1 MEEIIINED
10 IKVDTNFNL
19 YNKILDYSKYVRTNI
34 LITIP
39 IIHRDVKIHLAD
51 EIYNL
56 SKLLF
61 LAVYNKGNVRMKYL
75 IEIQATLSCI
85 DMLSTT
91 IIDLKCCSIKKVK
104 VSLKKLEE
112 IKNIIYAWIINEKKV
127 K

>member
-1 MEEIIINED
+1 MVIIINESAKID
-10 IKVDTNFNL
+10 VNFNL
-19 YNKILDYSKYVRTNI
+19 YNKIIDYSKYVRTNI

-51 EIYNL
+51 ETYNL

-75 IEIQATLSCI
+75 IELQATLSSI

-104 VSLKKLEE
+104 ASLKKLEE

>member
-1 MEEIIINED
+1 MEEIIINEN

-51 EIYNL
+51 EMYNL

-61 LAVYNKGNVRMKYL
+61 LA
-75 IEIQATLSCI
+75 
-85 DMLSTT
+85 TT
-91 IIDLKCCSIKKVK
+91 IIDLKCCPYNKVK

-112 IKNIIYAWIINEKKV
+112 VKNIIYAWIINEKKI

>member
-1 MEEIIINED
+1 MVIIINESAKID
-10 IKVDTNFNL
+10 VNFNL
-19 YNKILDYSKYVRTNI
+19 YNKIIDYSKYVRTNI

-75 IEIQATLSCI
+75 IELQATLSCI
-85 DMLSTT
+85 DMLSNT

>member
-1 MEEIIINED
+1 MVIIINESAKID
-10 IKVDTNFNL
+10 VNFNL
-19 YNKILDYSKYVRTNI
+19 YNKIIDYSKYVRTNI

-75 IEIQATLSCI
+75 IELQATLSCI

>member
-1 MEEIIINED
+1 MIIINESEKID
-10 IKVDTNFNL
+10 VNFNL
-19 YNKILDYSKYVRTNI
+19 YNKIIDYSKYVRTNI
-34 LITIP
+34 LVTIP

-51 EIYNL
+51 ETYNL

-75 IEIQATLSCI
+75 IELQATLSCI

>member
-1 MEEIIINED
+1 MIIINESAKID
-10 IKVDTNFNL
+10 VNFNL
-19 YNKILDYSKYVRTNI
+19 YNKIIDYSKYVRTNI
-34 LITIP
+34 LVTIP

-75 IEIQATLSCI
+75 IELQATLSCI

>member
-1 MEEIIINED
+1 MIIINESAKID
-10 IKVDTNFNL
+10 VNFNL
-19 YNKILDYSKYVRTNI
+19 YNKIIDYSKYVRTNI

-51 EIYNL
+51 ETYNL

-75 IEIQATLSCI
+75 IELQATLSCI

>member
-1 MEEIIINED
+1 MIIINESAKID
-10 IKVDTNFNL
+10 VNFNL
-19 YNKILDYSKYVRTNI
+19 YNKIIDYSKYVRTNI
-34 LITIP
+34 LVTIP

-75 IEIQATLSCI
+75 IELQATISCI

>member
-1 MEEIIINED
+1 MVIIINESAKID
-10 IKVDTNFNL
+10 VNFNL
-19 YNKILDYSKYVRTNI
+19 YNKIIDFSKYVRTNI

-75 IEIQATLSCI
+75 VEMQATISCI

>member
-1 MEEIIINED
+1 MIIINESEKID
-10 IKVDTNFNL
+10 VNFNL
-19 YNKILDYSKYVRTNI
+19 YNKIIDFSKYVRTNI

-39 IIHRDVKIHLAD
+39 IIHRDVNIHLAD

-75 IEIQATLSCI
+75 VEMQATISCI

>member
-1 MEEIIINED
+1 MIIINESAKID
-10 IKVDTNFNL
+10 VNFNL
-19 YNKILDYSKYVRTNI
+19 YNKIIDYSKYVRTNI
-34 LITIP
+34 LVTIP

-75 IEIQATLSCI
+75 VEMQATISCI
-85 DMLSTT
+85 DMLTTT

>member
-1 MEEIIINED
+1 MIIINESAKID
-10 IKVDTNFNL
+10 VNFNL
-19 YNKILDYSKYVRTNI
+19 YNKIIDFSKYVRTNI

-75 IEIQATLSCI
+75 VEMQATISCI

>member
-1 MEEIIINED
+1 MEEIIINEN

-19 YNKILDYSKYVRTNI
+19 YNKILDYSKCVRTNI

-51 EIYNL
+51 EMYNL

-75 IEIQATLSCI
+75 IEIQATISCI
-85 DMLSTT
+85 DMLTTT
-91 IIDLKCCSIKKVK
+91 IIDLKCCPYNKVK
-104 VSLKKLEE
+104 VSLKNL
-112 IKNIIYAWIINEKKV
+112 KK
-127 K
+127 

>member
-1 MEEIIINED
+1 MIIINESEKID
-10 IKVDTNFNL
+10 VNFNL
-19 YNKILDYSKYVRTNI
+19 YNKIIDFSKYVRTYI

-75 IEIQATLSCI
+75 VEMQATISCI

-104 VSLKKLEE
+104 VSLKQLEE
-112 IKNIIYAWIINEKKV
+112 IKNIIYAWIINEKKI

>member
-1 MEEIIINED
+1 MVIIINESAKID
-10 IKVDTNFNL
+10 VNFNL
-19 YNKILDYSKYVRTNI
+19 YNKIIDYSKYVRTNI
-34 LITIP
+34 LVTIP

-51 EIYNL
+51 ETYNL

-75 IEIQATLSCI
+75 IELQATLSCI

>member
-1 MEEIIINED
+1 MIIINESEKID
-10 IKVDTNFNL
+10 VNFNL
-19 YNKILDYSKYVRTNI
+19 YNKIIDFSKYVRTYI

-75 IEIQATLSCI
+75 VEMQATISCI

>member
-1 MEEIIINED
+1 MIIINESEKID
-10 IKVDTNFNL
+10 VNFNL
-19 YNKILDYSKYVRTNI
+19 YNKIIDFSKYVRTYI

-75 IEIQATLSCI
+75 VEMQATISCI

-112 IKNIIYAWIINEKKV
+112 IKNIIYAWIINEKKI

>member
-1 MEEIIINED
+1 MIIINESTKID
-10 IKVDTNFNL
+10 VNFNL
-19 YNKILDYSKYVRTNI
+19 YNKIIDYSKYVRTNI

-51 EIYNL
+51 EAYNL

-75 IEIQATLSCI
+75 IELQATLSCI
-85 DMLSTT
+85 DMLSNT

>member
-1 MEEIIINED
+1 MEEILINED

-19 YNKILDYSKYVRTNI
+19 YNKIIDFSKYVRTNI

-75 IEIQATLSCI
+75 VEMQATLSCI

>member
-1 MEEIIINED
+1 MIIINESAKID
-10 IKVDTNFNL
+10 VNFNL
-19 YNKILDYSKYVRTNI
+19 YNKIIDYSKYVRTNI

-51 EIYNL
+51 ETYNL

-75 IEIQATLSCI
+75 IELQATLSSI

-104 VSLKKLEE
+104 ASLKKLEE

>member
-1 MEEIIINED
+1 M
-10 IKVDTNFNL
+10 
-19 YNKILDYSKYVRTNI
+19 YNKIIDFSKYVRTNI

-75 IEIQATLSCI
+75 IELQATLSCI

>member
-1 MEEIIINED
+1 MIIINESEKID
-10 IKVDTNFNL
+10 VNFNL
-19 YNKILDYSKYVRTNI
+19 YNKIIDFSKYVRTYI

-75 IEIQATLSCI
+75 VEMQATISCI

-104 VSLKKLEE
+104 VSLKKSEE

>member
-1 MEEIIINED
+1 MVIIINESAKID
-10 IKVDTNFNL
+10 VNFNL
-19 YNKILDYSKYVRTNI
+19 YNKIIDYSKYVRTNI

-51 EIYNL
+51 ETYNL

-75 IEIQATLSCI
+75 IELQTTLSCI

>member
-1 MEEIIINED
+1 MIIINESEKID
-10 IKVDTNFNL
+10 VNFNL
-19 YNKILDYSKYVRTNI
+19 YNKIIDFSKYVRTNI

-75 IEIQATLSCI
+75 VEMQATISCI

-112 IKNIIYAWIINEKKV
+112 IKNIIYAWIINEKKI

>member
-1 MEEIIINED
+1 ME
-10 IKVDTNFNL
+10 
-19 YNKILDYSKYVRTNI
+19 LDYSKYVRANI
-34 LITIP
+34 LIAIP

-85 DMLSTT
+85 DMY
-91 IIDLKCCSIKKVK
+91 D
-104 VSLKKLEE
+104 
-112 IKNIIYAWIINEKKV
+112 Y
-127 K
+127 

>member
-1 MEEIIINED
+1 MIIINESEKID
-10 IKVDTNFNL
+10 VNFNL
-19 YNKILDYSKYVRTNI
+19 YNKIIDYSKYVRTNI
-34 LITIP
+34 LVTIP

-51 EIYNL
+51 ETYNL

-75 IEIQATLSCI
+75 IELQATISCI

>member
-1 MEEIIINED
+1 MIIINESAKID
-10 IKVDTNFNL
+10 VNFNL
-19 YNKILDYSKYVRTNI
+19 YNKIIDYSKYVRTNI

-75 IEIQATLSCI
+75 IELQATLSCI

>member
-1 MEEIIINED
+1 MIIINESAKID
-10 IKVDTNFNL
+10 VNFNL
-19 YNKILDYSKYVRTNI
+19 YNKIIDYSKYVRTNI

-75 IEIQATLSCI
+75 IELQATLSCI
-85 DMLSTT
+85 DMLSNT

>member
-1 MEEIIINED
+1 MIIINESAKID
-10 IKVDTNFNL
+10 VNFNL
-19 YNKILDYSKYVRTNI
+19 YNKIIDFSIFVRTNI
-34 LITIP
+34 LISIP

-75 IEIQATLSCI
+75 VEMQATISCI

>member
-1 MEEIIINED
+1 MIIINENSKTD
-10 IKVDTNFNL
+10 VNFNL
-19 YNKILDYSKYVRTNI
+19 YNKIIDYSKYVRTNI

-51 EIYNL
+51 ESYNL

-75 IEIQATLSCI
+75 IELQATLSCI

-112 IKNIIYAWIINEKKV
+112 IKNIVYAWIINEKKV

>member
-1 MEEIIINED
+1 MIIINESEKID
-10 IKVDTNFNL
+10 VNFNL
-19 YNKILDYSKYVRTNI
+19 YNKIIDYSKYVRTNI
-34 LITIP
+34 LVTIP

-51 EIYNL
+51 ETYNL

-75 IEIQATLSCI
+75 VEMQATISCI

>member
-1 MEEIIINED
+1 MIIINESEKID
-10 IKVDTNFNL
+10 VNFNL
-19 YNKILDYSKYVRTNI
+19 YNKIIDFSKYVRTNI

-75 IEIQATLSCI
+75 VEIQATISCI

-112 IKNIIYAWIINEKKV
+112 IKNIIYAWIINGKKV

>member
-1 MEEIIINED
+1 MIIINESEKID
-10 IKVDTNFNL
+10 VNFNL
-19 YNKILDYSKYVRTNI
+19 YNKIIDFSKYVRTNI

-75 IEIQATLSCI
+75 VEMQATLSCI

>member
-1 MEEIIINED
+1 MIIINESAKID
-10 IKVDTNFNL
+10 VNFNL
-19 YNKILDYSKYVRTNI
+19 YNKIIDYSKYVRTNI

-75 IEIQATLSCI
+75 VEMQATISCI

>member
-1 MEEIIINED
+1 MIIINESAKID
-10 IKVDTNFNL
+10 VNFNL
-19 YNKILDYSKYVRTNI
+19 YNKIIDYSKYVRTNI
-34 LITIP
+34 LVTIP

-51 EIYNL
+51 ETYNL

-75 IEIQATLSCI
+75 IELQATISCI